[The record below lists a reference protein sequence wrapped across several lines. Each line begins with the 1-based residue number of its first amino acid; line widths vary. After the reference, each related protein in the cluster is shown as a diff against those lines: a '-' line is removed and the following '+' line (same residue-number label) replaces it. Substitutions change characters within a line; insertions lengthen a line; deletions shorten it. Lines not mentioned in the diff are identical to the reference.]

1 MPTEP
6 LRRLAVALAA
16 AALLRGAHA
25 ADAQPPL
32 TAAAWDLLQ
41 HSAWVAEGAAS
52 PSHVIYVLVDPN
64 CPYCHALWLKLQARY
79 ARGVQVRFVMLDIIS
94 ATSPGKAA
102 AVLEAQDP
110 ARAWRRNEA
119 GWNAAAGDVD
129 GGAIKPDPAP
139 PPAVRDKLGKNERL
153 MSQLPFAG
161 IPEIFYRDRAGA
173 IRMLAGVPDDARLDT
188 LLDTAGSR

>member
-1 MPTEP
+1 MATEL
-6 LRRLAVALAA
+6 LRRLAVTLAA

-32 TAAAWDLLQ
+32 TGTSWDLLQ

-52 PSHVIYVLVDPN
+52 TSRVIYVLVDPN
-64 CPYCHALWLKLQARY
+64 CPYCHALWLKLQTRY

-102 AVLEAQDP
+102 AVLEARDP
-110 ARAWRRNEA
+110 ARAWRRNET

-139 PPAVRDKLGKNERL
+139 PPAIRDKLDKNERL

-161 IPEIFYRDRAGA
+161 IPEIFYRDRAGPVH
-173 IRMLAGVPDDARLDT
+173 MLAGVPDDARLDAV
-188 LLDTAGSR
+188 LDTAGGR